1 MADFK
6 RLDVYRLA
14 LRFVQLA
21 FAALARLPSGNAE
34 LAQQLRKAALSI
46 PLNIAE
52 GSGRPEGPDRNRFRA
67 FARGSA
73 MECAAI
79 WDVLRA
85 MGALEDEVFCEGDD
99 AITRVIEMLSKMV
112 PRGG

>member
-1 MADFK
+1 
-6 RLDVYRLA
+6 
-14 LRFVQLA
+14 
-21 FAALARLPSGNAE
+21 
-34 LAQQLRKAALSI
+34 
-46 PLNIAE
+46 
-52 GSGRPEGPDRNRFRA
+52 
-67 FARGSA
+67 

-85 MGALEDEVFCEGDD
+85 MGALEDEVFCEGED